1 MYKFNTKYTQK
12 QCAPAAKRVND
23 ILDYIRPG
31 AVRLTE
37 VTLAL
42 YSTFVWPH
50 LERCV
55 QFWAPQYKR
64 HGHTGESKGK
74 TYENGKETRA
84 PLL

>member
-12 QCAPAAKRVND
+12 QCAPAAKKVND

-42 YSTFVWPH
+42 Y
-50 LERCV
+50 
-55 QFWAPQYKR
+55 
-64 HGHTGESKGK
+64 
-74 TYENGKETRA
+74 
-84 PLL
+84 